1 MLTDELMEVLG
12 MPNFDEIVDIELA
25 NLKITKVEEL
35 RDQSVDTIQ
44 NMSQVY
50 ISQFNFFIINPAK
63 IRAISQG
70 FIDIL
75 LNTSLHKVRYL
86 KCNSKLQLDHS
97 NYQDITDM
105 WDVYSKWKNFV
116 TNSC

>member
-1 MLTDELMEVLG
+1 MVTDELKEVSG
-12 MPNFDEIVDIELA
+12 MPNFDEIVDTRLA
-25 NLKITKVEEL
+25 NLKITEVEEL

-44 NMSQVY
+44 NVSQVD
-50 ISQFNFFIINPAK
+50 ISQFNLFIINPAK

-75 LNTSLHKVRYL
+75 SKTSLHKVRYL

-97 NYQDITDM
+97 NYQDITDK